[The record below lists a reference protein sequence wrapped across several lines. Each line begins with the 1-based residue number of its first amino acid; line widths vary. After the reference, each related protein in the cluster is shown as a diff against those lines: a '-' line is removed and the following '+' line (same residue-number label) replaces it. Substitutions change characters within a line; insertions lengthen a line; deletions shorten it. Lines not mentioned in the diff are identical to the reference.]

1 MVPGLIPGQGT
12 KIPQATPQSQK
23 KEKTYLQDF
32 FFSYLQDLKGL
43 STGHCSD
50 P

>member
-1 MVPGLIPGQGT
+1 MGPGLIPGQGT

-23 KEKTYLQDF
+23 KEKTYLQD
-32 FFSYLQDLKGL
+32 LKDL
-43 STGHCSD
+43 STGQCSD